1 MATLWQQ
8 QQDSTMWI
16 NADVDGNGMA
26 LQQTDPKTTVQLV
39 SVNSKISCL

>member
-16 NADVDGNGMA
+16 NADVDGNETA
-26 LQQTDPKTTVQLV
+26 LQQTGPKTTVQLA
-39 SVNSKISCL
+39 SVNSKISCV